1 MKLTISTQAK
11 TAARKRRSP
20 YTRSVKR
27 SLRPR
32 AFVMAGVLL
41 LCLLTIFFI
50 GQARQQL
57 PYEPLTPEEI
67 QQVRAAAPIE
77 TPLREGVV
85 EAGLGLLGKVNYFWG
100 GKSTAEGMDPEWGQP
115 RLVESEGSQSSG
127 TTRPYGLDCSGFVAW
142 CYIQQGFSS
151 QQVEELVGYGTWNQ
165 WDRSESISFHQ
176 LRVGDWAFQNKYPT
190 DQGNHIGIC
199 IGFDQKGKPLFLH
212 CASSF
217 DNVVVTG
224 AGDIFRYARRP
235 LIYSQMG
242 VD

>member
-1 MKLTISTQAK
+1 MTL
-11 TAARKRRSP
+11 
-20 YTRSVKR
+20 
-27 SLRPR
+27 
-32 AFVMAGVLL
+32 
-41 LCLLTIFFI
+41 
-50 GQARQQL
+50 
-57 PYEPLTPEEI
+57 EEI
-67 QQVRAAAPIE
+67 HQVRAAAPIE

-85 EAGLGLLGKVNYFWG
+85 EAGLELLGKVNYFWG
-100 GKSTAEGMDPEWGQP
+100 GKSTAEGMDPAWGQP

-127 TTRPYGLDCSGFVAW
+127 TTRPYGLDCSGVVAW

-176 LRVGDWAFQNKYPT
+176 LRVGDWAFQNKSPPDPGY
-190 DQGNHIGIC
+190 HIGTC
-199 IGFDQKGKPLFLH
+199 IGFAQKGKPLFLH

-224 AGDIFRYARRP
+224 AGDVFRYARRP